1 MTAVKIKVISQRR
14 NELLKR
20 NEVTFGVDHEGSG
33 TPSRVEVKQKLAD
46 MLNTDVEKVYVT
58 KYETKTG
65 RMTAFGEAR
74 IYNSVEDAR
83 FVEPEYIIL
92 RNTPKK
98 EKEGETA

>member
-1 MTAVKIKVISQRR
+1 MVKIKVVSQRR

-20 NEVTFGVDHEGSG
+20 SEVTFNVDHEGSG
-33 TPSRVEVKQKLAD
+33 TPSRVEVRKKLSE
-46 MLNTDVEKVYVT
+46 MLNMDAEKVYIT

-65 RMTAFGEAR
+65 RMTALGEAR
-74 IYNSVEDAR
+74 VYDSVEDAR

-92 RNTPKK
+92 RNMPEK